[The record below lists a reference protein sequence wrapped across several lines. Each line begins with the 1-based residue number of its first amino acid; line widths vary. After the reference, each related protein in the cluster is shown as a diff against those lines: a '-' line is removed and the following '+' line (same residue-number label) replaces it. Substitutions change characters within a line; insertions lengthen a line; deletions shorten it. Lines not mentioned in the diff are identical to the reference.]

1 MGERA
6 LKRLGAWIALMA
18 MPCLTWGLIVTAHEA
33 ANPLSGHVAIEAVV
47 TVGFSV
53 FGALIT
59 GYLSLVSA
67 TAALVAPW
75 GGARATSAVTRL
87 APSAWRRITATA
99 VGVTL
104 ASSASLPALAQPDA
118 TSPVDWAPHDHIAVA
133 LEAADPSTAEL
144 DASLIPT
151 AEDPPVEP
159 TSSPTPLNPPVAP
172 TSSPTPLN
180 PPSEEA
186 VPATS
191 SPVIDPFAII
201 PGGGQVGD
209 ASATPAEPPVP
220 ELPRGTQSHVVVRG
234 ESLWSIAAGVLGED
248 ASTADIANA
257 WPLLYAANADLIGD
271 DPGLIYVGQE
281 LTIPGGLR

>member
-18 MPCLTWGLIVTAHEA
+18 MPCLTWGLIVTAHDA

-75 GGARATSAVTRL
+75 GGARATSAVARL

-133 LEAADPSTAEL
+133 LDASGSSTAEL

-151 AEDPPVEP
+151 ADEP
-159 TSSPTPLNPPVAP
+159 QVKP

-186 VPATS
+186 APATS

-271 DPGLIYVGQE
+271 DPGVIYVGQE